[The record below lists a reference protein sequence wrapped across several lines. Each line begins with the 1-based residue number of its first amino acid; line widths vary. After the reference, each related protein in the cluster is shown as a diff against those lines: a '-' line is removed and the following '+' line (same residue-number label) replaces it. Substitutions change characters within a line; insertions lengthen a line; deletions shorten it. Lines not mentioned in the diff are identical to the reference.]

1 MQTLMTKGAAHSSAC
16 PLDAHDETDRMAV
29 LRSLE
34 LLDTAPEREFD
45 AIVQCAKGAL
55 DCQIALVSIVDDH
68 RQWFKAKCGLDA
80 TETPREQAF
89 CAHAVAADALLV
101 VTDATAD
108 PRFAANPL
116 VTGAPHIRFY
126 AGVPIYADGGDAHPG
141 AHPLGT
147 LCVIDDKPRTLSS
160 ADEQILRDLAS
171 LVESLVSA
179 RQTAANAIRLSE
191 ERRSMLQKLD
201 LNHRQFKQAER
212 MANIGSWRLD
222 LIAESLEWSDQ
233 VYAIHELPC
242 GAIPPLGKAL
252 EYYPPQARA
261 IVSAALTRTIQ
272 TGQSMDEESD
282 FITARG
288 AQRRVRTMGELEMR
302 DGQAV
307 AVIGVFQDITAR
319 HALEQA
325 LRETAHV
332 DDLTK
337 IPNRAHF
344 NQVAD
349 QEISAARQRDESL
362 ALILIDLDH
371 FKTVNDRCGHMAGD
385 DLLRLMAAKLRAPYL
400 SECFAARLG
409 GDEFVLLVPAR
420 KAGGNLTRLIG
431 RLLGDLRHPILYDD
445 GEIPV
450 SGTIGASW
458 LDDTV
463 RDRSDLLHR
472 ADVALYDAK
481 RIGRGTATIYGQKG
495 LITPADGKSAP
506 ALKVV
511 R

>member
-1 MQTLMTKGAAHSSAC
+1 MTRRAAHSSAC
-16 PLDAHDETDRMAV
+16 PLDTHDEASRLAV
-29 LRSLE
+29 LQSLE
-34 LLDTAPEREFD
+34 LLDTPPEREFD
-45 AIVQCAKGAL
+45 AIVQCAKSAL

-80 TETPREQAF
+80 AQTPREQAF
-89 CAHAVAADALLV
+89 CAHVVAAEALLV
-101 VTDATAD
+101 VPDATAD

-126 AGVPIYADGGDAHPG
+126 AGVPIYADGGEMHPG

-147 LCVIDDKPRTLSS
+147 LCVIDDKPRNLS
-160 ADEQILRDLAS
+160 AVDEKILRDLAS
-171 LVESLVSA
+171 LVESLIVA
-179 RQTAANAIRLSE
+179 RNTAANAIRLSE
-191 ERRSMLQKLD
+191 ERRAMLQQLD

-222 LIAESLEWSDQ
+222 LLEENLEWSDQ
-233 VYAIHELPC
+233 VYAIHELARS
-242 GAIPPLGKAL
+242 AIPPLVKAL

-261 IVSAALTRTIQ
+261 AVSAALTRTIQ
-272 TGQSMDEESD
+272 TGESMDEESD

-288 AQRRVRTMGELEMR
+288 ALRRVRTMGELEMR

-307 AVIGVFQDITAR
+307 AVIGVFQDITSR

-337 IPNRAHF
+337 IANRAHF

-400 SECFAARLG
+400 AECFAARLG

-431 RLLGDLRHPILYDD
+431 RLLGDLRHPVRHDD
-445 GEIPV
+445 GIIPV

-463 RDRSDLLHR
+463 RDRSELLHR
-472 ADVALYDAK
+472 ADVALYEAK
-481 RIGRGTATIYGQKG
+481 RISRGTATIFGQAG
-495 LITPADGKSAP
+495 LITPDDGKSTP
-506 ALKVV
+506 ALRAVY
-511 R
+511 